1 MVLMHPVTLQQVS
14 LSAVS
19 ISLVWHERLQ
29 VEQAYSAVEQQSANA
44 VAQTADGTAP
54 HLEFTSLRRMLLW
67 VLILAF
73 VFIRCFLNARVLSN
87 ETPRYT
93 GLQ

>member
-1 MVLMHPVTLQQVS
+1 M
-14 LSAVS
+14 S

-29 VEQAYSAVEQQSANA
+29 VEEAYSAVEKQSANA
-44 VAQTADGTAP
+44 VARTVGGTAP
-54 HLEFTSLRRMLLW
+54 HLEFVSLRRILLQ

-73 VFIRCFLNARVLSN
+73 LFIRCFLNVRVLSN